1 MTMDELTQLE
11 TQQAA
16 ALQKTRRQIEDRE
29 TEIRLPALRKKY
41 EGKYF
46 KYLNSSGPG
55 RTWPVYVYCRC
66 VTGLRSH
73 MALMDTFQTAP
84 HRCEFEQN
92 KEEGEYLLQTQI
104 TKREWNRALRAF
116 KVRVERLGKKP

>member
-1 MTMDELTQLE
+1 MKMDELTQIE

-16 ALQKTRRQIEDRE
+16 ALRKTRQQIEDKE

-41 EGKYF
+41 EGKYY
-46 KYLNSSGPG
+46 KS
-55 RTWPVYVYCRC
+55 WPVYIYCRR
-66 VTGLRSH
+66 VTGLRGQ

-84 HRCEFEQN
+84 HRCEFEQS

-116 KVRVERLGKKP
+116 KVRLERLGKMP